1 MRWNKVVA
9 LLKIWFIFQFCVE
22 LLHLCALKFY
32 IFVMYCKR
40 VRFCWV
46 INFSRLLQHVFKKP
60 CHDAFKR
67 LFVGDIIS
75 HNKIVSYARHKSN
88 KTLSIKTWLACMP
101 RTMLQKLSK
110 CEVKAWLSWNLIIL
124 LPLRFYVKSNNGDF
138 KWFKNVIFG
147 NFRGAELW
155 ILVNVGLESYSKPK
169 IKIQNL

>member
-1 MRWNKVVA
+1 MRIMQRRAKVRANSYYIYTKTPPNLAAASRDLFKITLGWRIRYQYHTHGSMRWNKVVV

-60 CHDAFKR
+60 CHDAFKH

-101 RTMLQKLSK
+101 R
-110 CEVKAWLSWNLIIL
+110 IIIYEEI
-124 LPLRFYVKSNNGDF
+124 R
-138 KWFKNVIFG
+138 
-147 NFRGAELW
+147 A
-155 ILVNVGLESYSKPK
+155 
-169 IKIQNL
+169 